1 MEDQAGPDEKILAV
15 PVDDLHP
22 FYHGIN
28 SYRDLPQILRDQI
41 AHFFAHYKDLEKDKW
56 SDIRQW
62 IDVDGAE
69 RLIIEGIE
77 RANNQARSEG

>member
-1 MEDQAGPDEKILAV
+1 MEDQAGPDEKVLAV

-22 FYHGIN
+22 FYHGVN
-28 SYRDLPQILRDQI
+28 SYRELPQILQDQV
-41 AHFFAHYKDLEKDKW
+41 AHFFAHYKDLEKGKW

-69 RLIIEGIE
+69 KLIVEGIE
-77 RANNQARSEG
+77 RAKNTK

>member
-15 PVDDLHP
+15 PADDLHP
-22 FYHGIN
+22 FYREIN
-28 SYRDLPQILRDQI
+28 SYRDLPQILRDQV

-62 IDVDGAE
+62 IDVDGSE
-69 RLIIEGIE
+69 RLIMEGIE
-77 RANNQARSEG
+77 RAQSSR